1 MKAVIYDDF
10 KDIDI
15 NFIVNIVEREQHEKI
30 AKVSLVIVEV
40 DLFLKLRKEGL
51 QNGYF
56 FSQHWF
62 DKDHLNKGIKINHF
76 RIISSNEIE
85 GEIHLTFENL

>member
-1 MKAVIYDDF
+1 MKAVIYNDF
-10 KDIDI
+10 KDIDF
-15 NFIVNIVEREQHEKI
+15 NFIVNTVEREQHGKI

-56 FSQHWF
+56 FSQPWF
-62 DKDHLNKGIKINHF
+62 EKDHLNNGIKINRF
-76 RIISSNEIE
+76 RIISSNEIK
-85 GEIHLTFENL
+85 GEIHLTFDFI